1 MIIDCAV
8 YSHGERLDG
17 RGRRDDV
24 EVALRDA
31 RAAGGFVWLGLYEP
45 SHQELQ
51 AYAEALDL
59 HELAVEDAVSARQR
73 PKIERYGNVY
83 FVVLRTLQYA
93 ADDAVE
99 TGEVAMFVGPDY
111 LVTVR
116 HGNGEG
122 LESLR
127 HGAEAQADVLG
138 HGTVAGLHAVMDGIV
153 DRYGDVI
160 AELEID
166 VNEVEKSV
174 FAEERTRDS
183 ERIYRLKRELLET
196 RNAVQPLREPLRA
209 LLRDNGGHLAAEVV
223 PFFRDI
229 ADHVVRVSEQVD
241 SLDHM
246 LDNALSAHLAQ
257 ISIQQ
262 NEDVRKISAWA
273 ALLVAPTLVASIYGM
288 NFDVMP
294 ELEWTY
300 GYGFALG
307 LMAVTV
313 ALLYRAFKRSGWL

>member
-1 MIIDCAV
+1 VIIDCAV

-17 RGRRDDV
+17 PRRRDDF
-24 EVALRDA
+24 EVALHDA
-31 RAAGGFVWLGLYEP
+31 RAASGFVWLGLYEP
-45 SHQELQ
+45 SQGELQ
-51 AYAEALDL
+51 GYADALGL
-59 HELAVEDAVSARQR
+59 HELAVEDAVNARQR
-73 PKIERYGNVY
+73 PKIERYGDVY
-83 FVVLRTLQYA
+83 FVVLRTLQYT
-93 ADDAVE
+93 ADDTVE

-116 HGNGEG
+116 HGNGQG
-122 LESLR
+122 LEGLR

-138 HGTVAGLHAVMDGIV
+138 NGAVAGFHAVMDGIV
-153 DRYGDVI
+153 DRYGDVL

-166 VNEVEKSV
+166 VNEVEQSV
-174 FAEERTRDS
+174 FAEERSRDS
-183 ERIYRLKRELLET
+183 ERIYLLKRELLET

-209 LLRDNGGHLAAEVV
+209 LLRDNGGHLAAEVL

-262 NEDVRKISAWA
+262 NEDVRKVSAWA

-288 NFDVMP
+288 NFEVMP

-307 LMAVTV
+307 LMVVTV
-313 ALLYRAFKRSGWL
+313 VLLYRAFKRSGWL